1 MIPADER
8 EFQIFA
14 PNRSALEEAKEKI
27 EELLVEQVKTIT
39 VNLSRLEGI
48 NKTPLKI
55 ILNNIQDSTSK
66 SSLKIRNLVFV
77 SLFYMVR
84 NQA

>member
-27 EELLVEQVKTIT
+27 EELLLEQVKTIT
-39 VNLSRLEGI
+39 VNLSLEG
-48 NKTPLKI
+48 NKNPLKI
-55 ILNNIQDSTSK
+55 RLFFIQDSTSK
-66 SSLKIRNLVFV
+66 SSLKIGI
-77 SLFYMVR
+77 
-84 NQA
+84 